1 MIFLKVVTDHGV
13 SSPPDRD
20 RFARMM
26 QLAGA
31 SVAEF
36 LEGVRTVI
44 KPGMTTS
51 VDQSDTEGGLHD
63 LQIET
68 VSAGAEEQVKSMD
81 SCGKMKR
88 LAEELHCSAT
98 MRAELAQLF
107 TYWRLAGLDVRSMI
121 QEYYDQ
127 GVLPCKDKKAG
138 RRLLNE
144 LQSKWL

>member
-1 MIFLKVVTDHGV
+1 M
-13 SSPPDRD
+13 
-20 RFARMM
+20 
-26 QLAGA
+26 
-31 SVAEF
+31 
-36 LEGVRTVI
+36 
-44 KPGMTTS
+44 
-51 VDQSDTEGGLHD
+51 
-63 LQIET
+63 
-68 VSAGAEEQVKSMD
+68 
-81 SCGKMKR
+81 
-88 LAEELHCSAT
+88 HCSAT